1 MSDYNSADTVT
12 VAVDNGGEAYNGNF
26 TVAVAS
32 YKGDALTEIEMIEK
46 GDMIFDGSVYRYDIN
61 NKIRNADKVK
71 IFLFNSFSNI
81 KPLTYSV
88 ELK

>member
-1 MSDYNSADTVT
+1 M
-12 VAVDNGGEAYNGNF
+12 
-26 TVAVAS
+26 
-32 YKGDALTEIEMIEK
+32 L
-46 GDMIFDGSVYRYDIN
+46 FDGSVYRYDIH
-61 NKIRNADKVK
+61 NKISNADKVK